1 MIKIIKSL
9 LGYKLSFLLANW
21 KKEWFPNKMQVKIKN
36 AEKNEIVRRRRFY
49 SSFIKENDLCFDVGA
64 NLGNRVAPLLDIGA
78 KVVAVEPQEY
88 CYKYL
93 QYKFG
98 KKIHLINKGL
108 GAYESIEDFHIA
120 KYNALSSFST
130 EWISSVKDGRF
141 KGVDWT
147 EVIKVKMTTL
157 DNLIAEFG
165 LPDFIKIDVE
175 GYELNV
181 LNGLS
186 KPVKMISFEFTVP
199 EQTDKAIACI
209 NQIEKID
216 SNIEC
221 NFSIGESMEFALEKW
236 MSAPD
241 IRTQIASDEF
251 AKIGFG
257 DIYVRNRTLYNV
269 AS

>member
-1 MIKIIKSL
+1 MIKIIKYL
-9 LGYKLSFLLANW
+9 LGYRLSFLLGNW
-21 KKEWFPNKMQVKIKN
+21 KKKWIPNKMQVKIKN
-36 AEKNEIVRRRRFY
+36 NEKEEIVRRKKFY

-64 NLGNRVAPLLDIGA
+64 NLGNRVAPLLAIGA
-78 KVVAVEPQEY
+78 KVVAIEPQEY

-108 GAYESIEDFHIA
+108 GESESLQDFHIS
-120 KYNALSSFST
+120 KYNVLSSFST
-130 EWISSVKDGRF
+130 DWINSVKDGRF

-147 EVIKVKMTTL
+147 EVIKVEMTTL

-181 LNGLS
+181 LKGLS

-199 EQTDKAIACI
+199 EQTDKAIDCI
-209 NQIEKID
+209 DQIEKINPD
-216 SNIEC
+216 IEC
-221 NFSIGESMEFALEKW
+221 NFSIGESMEFVLENW
-236 MSAPD
+236 ISAAD
-241 IRTQIASDEF
+241 MRNQVISDNF
-251 AKIGFG
+251 TSIGFG
-257 DIYVRNRTLYNV
+257 DIYLRNRTFSDIAY
-269 AS
+269 